1 LHILLFLFLFSVS
14 LCISISVFVDFIVL
28 VSLFLFIFAY
38 LGYCF
43 LSLVKFL
50 LVYAWSATLN
60 LELTPLDPDLERNLR
75 RSLRVRAEM
84 GDNQRNP
91 RVEEHQD
98 NQRNPRREEHEEYQD
113 ARDRN
118 WENRRAYG
126 LDFTT
131 SLRELFA
138 PTAVS
143 SHSCIV
149 LPPTN
154 ATHYDLKPH
163 VIQMLP
169 SFYSLDHEN
178 PYSHVK
184 KFRSITATTK
194 FQNFSEESVNLRL
207 FPFSLHNRA
216 TKWLDSLA
224 PGSIM
229 S

>member
-1 LHILLFLFLFSVS
+1 MHS
-14 LCISISVFVDFIVL
+14 LRS
-28 VSLFLFIFAY
+28 
-38 LGYCF
+38 
-43 LSLVKFL
+43 
-50 LVYAWSATLN
+50 LN

-75 RSLRVRAEM
+75 RSSRTRAEM
-84 GDNQRNP
+84 GDYQRNP
-91 RVEEHQD
+91 RVEQHEE
-98 NQRNPRREEHEEYQD
+98 NQRNEQEENEEFQD
-113 ARDRN
+113 ARAGN
-118 WENRRAYG
+118 GEHRRAYE

-138 PTAVS
+138 PTAVNS
-143 SHSCIV
+143 YSCIV

-169 SFYSLDHEN
+169 SFYNLDHEN

-207 FPFSLHNRA
+207 FPFSLHDRA
-216 TKWLDSLA
+216 TEWLDSLT
-224 PGSIM
+224 PGSIT
-229 S
+229 SWEELFK